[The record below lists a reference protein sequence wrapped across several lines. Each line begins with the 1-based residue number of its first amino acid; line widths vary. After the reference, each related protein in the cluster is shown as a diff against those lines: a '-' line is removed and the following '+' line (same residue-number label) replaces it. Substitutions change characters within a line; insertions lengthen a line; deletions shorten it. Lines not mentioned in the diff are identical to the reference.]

1 MRENKIKMSSL
12 KQFFLSHQNRI
23 ILILELL
30 MVGLFA
36 FIAWQLENR
45 FFAIFII
52 LFFFV
57 AFYFK
62 GRRYFELIIAT
73 IIIFTL
79 FNTLTL
85 DSLRILISS
94 DLPSIQ
100 HPKAELSKLFTP
112 GSGQEVLPPKVLTMI
127 SILKENGIES
137 YRLSDEFSDDVVIYQ
152 RIVEG
157 AWPIR
162 LEETSPFVLIAIDE
176 RVTYQDCKIIDE
188 KEDVVLVNCR

>member
-1 MRENKIKMSSL
+1 MSSL
-12 KQFFLSHQNRI
+12 KQFFFSHRNRI
-23 ILILELL
+23 ILILELSL
-30 MVGLFA
+30 VGLFA
-36 FIAWQLENR
+36 LIAWQLENR

-52 LFFFV
+52 LFFIV
-57 AFYFK
+57 AIYFK

-112 GSGQEVLPPKVLTMI
+112 GSGQEVLPPKVLTML

-137 YRLSDEFSDDVVIYQ
+137 YRLSDDFSNDVVIYQ

-157 AWPIR
+157 AWPIK

-176 RVTYQDCKIIDE
+176 RVDYQDCKIIDE

>member
-1 MRENKIKMSSL
+1 MRENKIKTSSL
-12 KQFFLSHQNRI
+12 KQFYYSHQNRI
-23 ILILELL
+23 IVILELFL
-30 MVGLFA
+30 VGLFA

-45 FFAIFII
+45 FFAIFIV
-52 LFFFV
+52 LFFIV
-57 AFYFK
+57 ALYFK
-62 GRRYFELIIAT
+62 RRRYFELIIAA

-85 DSLRILISS
+85 DSLLILTKS

-100 HPKAELSKLFTP
+100 HPKAGLSDLFTP
-112 GSGQEVLPPKVLTMI
+112 DSGQGVLPPKVLTMI

-137 YRLSDEFSDDVVIYQ
+137 YKLSEEFSNDVVIYQ

-162 LEETSPFVLIAIDE
+162 LEETSPFVLIASDE
-176 RVTYQDCKIIDE
+176 IVDYQDCMIIEE